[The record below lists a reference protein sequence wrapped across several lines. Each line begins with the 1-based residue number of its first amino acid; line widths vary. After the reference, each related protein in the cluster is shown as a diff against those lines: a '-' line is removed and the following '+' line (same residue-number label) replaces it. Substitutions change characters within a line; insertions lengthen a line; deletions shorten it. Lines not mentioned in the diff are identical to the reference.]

1 MTHPISLCLAFLLVV
16 AAPAGPAIAAERTWQ
31 LDGAELLAALR
42 GEGWAGG
49 SAGPVDRAGASG
61 RAAAYVAAVA
71 DLQAGHGWCG
81 QGRILPHELVD
92 RVHTHLQALPTER
105 LRGNAAPLVA
115 EALRGVAPCPAAA
128 ASD

>member
-1 MTHPISLCLAFLLVV
+1 MTRPTSLCLTFLLVV
-16 AAPAGPAIAAERTWQ
+16 APCAATAIAADRTWQ
-31 LDGAELLAALR
+31 LAGTELLAALR
-42 GEGWAGG
+42 GDGWAGG

-61 RAAAYVAAVA
+61 RGAAYVAAVA

-92 RVHTHLQALPTER
+92 RVYTHLQALPPER

-115 EALRGVAPCPAAA
+115 EALRGLAPCPAAA
-128 ASD
+128 AD